1 MVSIE
6 ARSRQMCDRF
16 YFNTADELAWYP
28 ASDARFASHLKIC
41 FRTMQVIVIELLLL
55 ISCFVP
61 IPITERFYF

>member
-6 ARSRQMCDRF
+6 ARSRQMCDMF
-16 YFNTADELAWYP
+16 YFNTADELAWYL

-41 FRTMQVIVIELLLL
+41 CWFFFVIELLLL

-61 IPITERFYF
+61 ISLTVERFYF